1 MLALLSHA
9 LTANGISHRRCKG
22 GKAISD
28 GLKAFKQDPDM
39 RAVLLP
45 FKGGSNGLNVI
56 EATHVF
62 LIEPLLNV
70 AVEAQA
76 VGRVHRI
83 GQDRPTTIHRMI
95 VEGTVEERVRALS
108 KAKMDS
114 MGAGASLE
122 LVRAAAK
129 SKETI
134 TIDDMEALFEPAAAD
149 AAAQAEGDEGAPA
162 DGAGRDSGG
171 GSAGGPAVRP

>member
-22 GKAISD
+22 GNSISD
-28 GLKAFKQDPDM
+28 GLKAFKRDPDM

-70 AVEAQA
+70 AVESQA

-83 GQDRPTTIHRMI
+83 GQDRPTTVHRMI

-108 KAKMDS
+108 KAKMES
-114 MGAGASLE
+114 MGAGSSLE

-129 SKETI
+129 SKETV
-134 TIDDMEALFEPAAAD
+134 TIDDMEALFEAAASETSARPED
-149 AAAQAEGDEGAPA
+149 DNGAPA
-162 DGAGRDSGG
+162 ADGAVSN
-171 GSAGGPAVRP
+171 GSV